1 MSGSPPPG
9 ERGPNPERVI
19 APDRAAPRAAAL
31 VPGDDPAPPASAR
44 PAGANASARP
54 VGTNADVAVAVADAH
69 RREWAFVL
77 AATVRVTRDL
87 DLAEECVQDSYAQG
101 LATWAT
107 RGIPSNPGAWLTTV
121 ARRRAMDLLRRA
133 ATLRRS
139 LPLLL
144 DDQVNPGPD
153 EIATT
158 DIPDDRLRLIFT
170 CCHPALAGE
179 AQVALTLRLLCG
191 LTTAEVARAFLVSE
205 PTMAARI
212 TRAKKK
218 IAAAR
223 IPYRVP
229 PAEELPA
236 RIDAVLTV
244 VHLLFTTGHTAPVGA
259 DLVRRDLVERSVDLA
274 RMLRALLPADA
285 SVAGLLALILLTDAR
300 RDTRIAADGRLL
312 LLAEQDRMQWDR
324 AAIREGI
331 ALVREALRRRPPGRF
346 ALMAAIAA
354 VHAEAPTW
362 QDTDW
367 REVVGLYDLLVQI
380 WPSPVVALNRA
391 VAVGLADGP
400 DAGLAALDTL
410 AAEPQLAGYSYLA
423 AARADFLRRLGR
435 TDEARMSYEEALLLT
450 ENAVERDFLADRVR
464 QLDE

>member
-1 MSGSPPPG
+1 MDGF
-9 ERGPNPERVI
+9 V
-19 APDRAAPRAAAL
+19 AADPSVAAA
-31 VPGDDPAPPASAR
+31 
-44 PAGANASARP
+44 
-54 VGTNADVAVAVADAH
+54 VAEAH

-77 AATVRVTRDL
+77 AATVRFTRDL
-87 DLAEECVQDSYAQG
+87 DLAEECVQDAYAKA
-101 LATWAT
+101 LTTWAS
-107 RGIPSNPGAWLTTV
+107 RGIPANPSAWLTTV
-121 ARRRAMDLLRRA
+121 AKRRALDLLRRN

-144 DDQVNPGPD
+144 DDQAEPEPD
-153 EIATT
+153 EATPHEIA
-158 DIPDDRLRLIFT
+158 DDRLRLIFT
-170 CCHPALAGE
+170 CCHPAIATE

-191 LTTAEVARAFLVSE
+191 LTTAEVARAFLVRE

-229 PAEELPA
+229 PADELPA

-244 VHLLFTTGHTAPVGA
+244 VHLLFTTGHTAPAGD
-259 DLVRRDLVERSVDLA
+259 DLIRRDLVERSLDLA
-274 RMLRALLPADA
+274 RMLRALLPQDAD
-285 SVAGLLALILLTDAR
+285 VAGLLALILLTDAR
-300 RDTRIAADGRLL
+300 SATRVAQDGRLL
-312 LLAEQDRMQWDR
+312 LLAEQDRTQWDR
-324 AAIREGI
+324 EAINEGI

-346 ALMAAIAA
+346 ALMAAISA

-367 REVVGLYDLLVQI
+367 REVVALYDLLVQI

-400 DAGLAALDTL
+400 DAGLAALDAL
-410 AAEPQLAGYSYLA
+410 AAEPQLAGYGYLA

-435 TDEARMSYEEALLLT
+435 IVEARASYEEALLLT
-450 ENAVERDFLADRVR
+450 ENTIERDFLASRLQ
-464 QLDE
+464 QLE